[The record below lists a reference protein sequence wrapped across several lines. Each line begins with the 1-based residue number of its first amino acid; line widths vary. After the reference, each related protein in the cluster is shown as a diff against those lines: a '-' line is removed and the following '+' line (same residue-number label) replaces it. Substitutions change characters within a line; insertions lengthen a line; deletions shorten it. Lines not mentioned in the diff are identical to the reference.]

1 MTTTARPED
10 FDLLCDL
17 LALAPSLPYRDA
29 EEELRA
35 AARDLELDTPL
46 RAWFLCAMTDVLY
59 EWPAAIEVRHRREA
73 VAA

>member
-1 MTTTARPED
+1 MKTPTTED
-10 FDLLCDL
+10 FDRLCDL
-17 LALAPSLPYRDA
+17 LALAPSMPYGQA

-35 AARDLELDTPL
+35 AARELELNTQL

-59 EWPAAIEVRHRREA
+59 EWAATAEKQRQREE